1 MAEFVVTGPDGK
13 EYEVTAPPGAS
24 EDQIIGK
31 VQSYVSA
38 TAPEL
43 EEPVEPETDST
54 EDYMQAVADYNN
66 ANRTALGRGF
76 RRSVDLTGEGV
87 GSALEGVGSV
97 LGLEGLEEYGADMAL
112 ENEAQLQRAE
122 KSATRR
128 QDVTGLGTGAS
139 YFGETLAESSVPM
152 GIGIG
157 AGAAAGAIAG
167 GGLFSIPGAI
177 IGAGAAALSQLPL
190 FYGWNRQRQ
199 KEAIEQGLKTEINE
213 GAAFLTAIPQAV
225 AEGIVDRILVGGFF
239 AKPIMKQGG
248 WLTRIGKGSVRGAAA
263 EIPTEIGQQV
273 LERAQANLSLDSDE
287 AISEYIDA
295 GVAAGM
301 IGGTVGGAGNIRAAK
316 PEPEPD
322 PKLDPTDEIL
332 QITGPGTPAVV
343 RVDSEGKAKT
353 SEELST
359 ERTEGMQ
366 VAGRARQEI
375 LRTGEVSSKTMQ
387 DLRKANIPL
396 ESVSKV
402 LEETKELGTEAKFN
416 LEPIVVEEEAAP
428 EKPLLQLE
436 KPEESKS
443 TKPRTGTGTV
453 VYLDP
458 EGKAQTQRDT
468 TQEIK
473 DKKATVGAS
482 FDTPSPE
489 IIAQYETAL
498 GKAVQIKDTRQRQ
511 TAISELKTRINNVD
525 VFEAIYSKNK
535 SDIPP
540 FILKEIEGAT
550 DADTGRPITAGS
562 GTRVPGSGQ
571 ADTSAEGA
579 PTLEETRVV
588 RPDVGPGFVDDTKSD
603 GAPALGEPIFKGET
617 KTSLAELTRNQKAN
631 LDVVKRKLEAGK
643 ITKTEANQRAADIKS
658 GKAAAKVE
666 AQASRAKKVEDKAER
681 TKDEAE
687 LVKIVAGEQAGLD
700 AAASRDVDKKASV
713 ASIKN
718 TIESFQGKA
727 KPEIKRWLS
736 VASDVSLSTDVVKKA
751 TADGKLNSSDLKKL
765 EDITT
770 KKIPKRINKVTNSLS
785 QVQEQLQKSPFPV
798 EQLEAAAFDLVLGT
812 STVRK
817 GTNTDAQKHFKGTG
831 KPSALRI
838 EKWINENL
846 SKGAQEWFAGLKIA
860 YSSGD
865 PTAGTKAR
873 MAQETFAESVKEQF
887 KGLDAFKKLPLDAVA
902 NLDDPMHPTIARL
915 LLAGNLKSAL
925 EGLAI
930 TSRSPR
936 VRALAQVLAD
946 NVGTTKLKTV
956 KGLDSAGI
964 FDPKTNTISL
974 NTTEG
979 LNTHTLLHEMLHAV
993 VSAKL
998 SNKAH
1003 PTTAQLNTLFK
1014 SVKGLLPTAYG
1025 STNLDEFV
1033 SEAMSNPEFQAAL
1046 ASINV
1051 RGEPIS
1057 ALRSLMNII
1066 ANFARKLVGV
1076 SPVSLVYIPN
1086 INESLK
1092 GLDVFSAID
1101 TLVQGNNLFDALI
1114 APAPEYRN
1122 ADMLPLNSTAKGV
1135 KALMSGLG
1143 SIQNKINKSPK
1154 IKDATNKF
1162 LDIVIDVPDKT
1173 KTLLLQLKD
1182 ALNLGDTAEKV
1193 GLRDL
1198 GYNLHI
1204 AMKAQRGA
1212 MHTVDRKIRE
1222 IQEAFVEWN
1231 NKHPKLKESLD
1242 KLIYSRVYGSTIY
1255 QVDPLISRTA
1265 AEKRYGKNSEKMNI
1279 WDMQQRELNKL
1290 SPSERTLLLNQ
1301 YTKLRDTYKKMYEE
1315 LKTVLFKRIDDAL
1328 ANDPEA
1334 ATKLKN
1340 TVYSKIF
1347 TANTLDVYFPLAREG
1362 NYKLT
1367 YSYKNVNQAPEEEV
1381 DPSYVIR
1388 MFTSKTERKKVQRE
1402 IEADARFEN
1411 VKSSDGDFK
1420 MSHFENAPSFS
1431 FVGRTLDTLKS
1442 KGVTIDVQEEIV
1454 KLFIDAL
1461 PETSFAKS
1469 LQKRKGYEGH
1479 MDSAIDAFSTKA
1491 FDLGRQIVRL
1501 DHSARILKI
1510 MNDIN
1515 AQKEPDPAAM
1525 KAKSFVGKRKEDITA
1540 SFKAVKEELIKRG
1553 EFARNPPSEPL
1564 VKQTNQFAFIYTIG
1578 FNVSSAIVNLSQL
1591 PLFVMPYLGAR
1602 YGEKNTFMGVGTA
1615 SRLVTT
1621 ARNNVLDFYDI
1632 NDQGDYILKSN
1643 LNLSPNLKK
1652 EFERVLPV
1660 VKMGAEQGLLTTSF
1674 IKDALG
1680 LDESGRK
1687 RSFGDNVA
1695 AWSAFFFNHGER
1707 YNRQTTLLL
1716 AYNLELSRLEGKKG
1730 FGTRTAAEAKLT
1742 TSDRQVAAANSA
1754 VRQTEETNGGAVLET
1769 APRITQRGLGRI
1781 AFMYKSYGLRMY
1793 TTMLRS
1799 ALTMIDKDMSKSER
1813 KIAVKQIAYIHGS
1826 ALFFAGV
1833 HGIPI
1838 YGAASVIYNLLVAGE
1853 DDDDFDTAVRKY
1865 IGEGWFK
1872 GALAMTGIDPSN
1884 RIRLTGLL
1892 LQENKFDRNSDL
1904 EGLIGFH
1911 LGGPALSSAKR
1922 VFRGAT
1928 DLYKA
1933 ESPASIRRGM
1943 ESLLPAGVANMYKAT
1958 PFVGRLDV
1966 EDGYR
1971 SRRGDVI
1978 YDDINPFEQAGQFL
1992 GFAPTGY
1999 MLEQERNNIIK
2010 GIDTAIG
2017 KKRSNLLKQYY
2028 IAKRMG
2034 DFYGVREIRKDMR
2047 EFSRKHREAAITPET
2062 IDRSMKQHAKT
2073 SLEMYNGIRLNP
2085 LMRETLEDSRDDW
2098 DQGLQLFD

>member
-1 MAEFVVTGPDGK
+1 ML
-13 EYEVTAPPGAS
+13 S
-24 EDQIIGK
+24 C
-31 VQSYVSA
+31 
-38 TAPEL
+38 
-43 EEPVEPETDST
+43 
-54 EDYMQAVADYNN
+54 AV
-66 ANRTALGRGF
+66 
-76 RRSVDLTGEGV
+76 
-87 GSALEGVGSV
+87 
-97 LGLEGLEEYGADMAL
+97 
-112 ENEAQLQRAE
+112 
-122 KSATRR
+122 
-128 QDVTGLGTGAS
+128 
-139 YFGETLAESSVPM
+139 
-152 GIGIG
+152 
-157 AGAAAGAIAG
+157 
-167 GGLFSIPGAI
+167 
-177 IGAGAAALSQLPL
+177 
-190 FYGWNRQRQ
+190 
-199 KEAIEQGLKTEINE
+199 
-213 GAAFLTAIPQAV
+213 
-225 AEGIVDRILVGGFF
+225 
-239 AKPIMKQGG
+239 
-248 WLTRIGKGSVRGAAA
+248 
-263 EIPTEIGQQV
+263 
-273 LERAQANLSLDSDE
+273 
-287 AISEYIDA
+287 
-295 GVAAGM
+295 
-301 IGGTVGGAGNIRAAK
+301 
-316 PEPEPD
+316 
-322 PKLDPTDEIL
+322 
-332 QITGPGTPAVV
+332 
-343 RVDSEGKAKT
+343 
-353 SEELST
+353 
-359 ERTEGMQ
+359 
-366 VAGRARQEI
+366 
-375 LRTGEVSSKTMQ
+375 
-387 DLRKANIPL
+387 
-396 ESVSKV
+396 
-402 LEETKELGTEAKFN
+402 
-416 LEPIVVEEEAAP
+416 
-428 EKPLLQLE
+428 
-436 KPEESKS
+436 
-443 TKPRTGTGTV
+443 
-453 VYLDP
+453 
-458 EGKAQTQRDT
+458 
-468 TQEIK
+468 
-473 DKKATVGAS
+473 
-482 FDTPSPE
+482 
-489 IIAQYETAL
+489 
-498 GKAVQIKDTRQRQ
+498 
-511 TAISELKTRINNVD
+511 
-525 VFEAIYSKNK
+525 
-535 SDIPP
+535 
-540 FILKEIEGAT
+540 
-550 DADTGRPITAGS
+550 
-562 GTRVPGSGQ
+562 
-571 ADTSAEGA
+571 
-579 PTLEETRVV
+579 
-588 RPDVGPGFVDDTKSD
+588 
-603 GAPALGEPIFKGET
+603 
-617 KTSLAELTRNQKAN
+617 
-631 LDVVKRKLEAGK
+631 
-643 ITKTEANQRAADIKS
+643 
-658 GKAAAKVE
+658 
-666 AQASRAKKVEDKAER
+666 
-681 TKDEAE
+681 
-687 LVKIVAGEQAGLD
+687 
-700 AAASRDVDKKASV
+700 
-713 ASIKN
+713 
-718 TIESFQGKA
+718 
-727 KPEIKRWLS
+727 
-736 VASDVSLSTDVVKKA
+736 
-751 TADGKLNSSDLKKL
+751 
-765 EDITT
+765 
-770 KKIPKRINKVTNSLS
+770 
-785 QVQEQLQKSPFPV
+785 
-798 EQLEAAAFDLVLGT
+798 
-812 STVRK
+812 
-817 GTNTDAQKHFKGTG
+817 
-831 KPSALRI
+831 
-838 EKWINENL
+838 
-846 SKGAQEWFAGLKIA
+846 
-860 YSSGD
+860 
-865 PTAGTKAR
+865 
-873 MAQETFAESVKEQF
+873 
-887 KGLDAFKKLPLDAVA
+887 
-902 NLDDPMHPTIARL
+902 
-915 LLAGNLKSAL
+915 
-925 EGLAI
+925 
-930 TSRSPR
+930 
-936 VRALAQVLAD
+936 
-946 NVGTTKLKTV
+946 
-956 KGLDSAGI
+956 
-964 FDPKTNTISL
+964 
-974 NTTEG
+974 
-979 LNTHTLLHEMLHAV
+979 
-993 VSAKL
+993 
-998 SNKAH
+998 
-1003 PTTAQLNTLFK
+1003 
-1014 SVKGLLPTAYG
+1014 
-1025 STNLDEFV
+1025 
-1033 SEAMSNPEFQAAL
+1033 
-1046 ASINV
+1046 
-1051 RGEPIS
+1051 
-1057 ALRSLMNII
+1057 
-1066 ANFARKLVGV
+1066 VGV
-1076 SPVSLVYIPN
+1076 SPVSLAYIPN

-1204 AMKAQRGA
+1204 AMKDQRGA

-1231 NKHPKLKESLD
+1231 NKHPKLKEALD
-1242 KLIYSRVYGSTIY
+1242 KLIYSRVYGSTIH

-1301 YTKLRDTYKKMYEE
+1301 YTKLRDTYKNMYEE

-1420 MSHFENAPSFS
+1420 ISHFENAPSFS

-1716 AYNLELSRLEGKKG
+1716 SYNLELSRLEGKKG

-1742 TSDRQVAAANSA
+1742 TSDRQIAAANSA

-1813 KIAVKQIAYIHGS
+1813 KIAVKQVAYIHGS

-1922 VFRGAT
+1922 VFRGVT

-2034 DFYGVREIRKDMR
+2034 DFYGVREIKKDMR